1 MVKNKRTAIAIC
13 FLIAFGAKAQTSYT
27 LEQCVQYG
35 LTNHLS
41 IKNAELE
48 QQKAAL
54 TVKETKTIGMPQIDG
69 KLDFMT
75 NLAIQNQF
83 VSQEAF
89 LTPTQISEAKQKFKD
104 AGLEYDLD
112 KKTTGLAFG
121 VPFSSGGSVT
131 VSQLLFSGSYLVGL
145 QAAKTYQTLSA
156 KLEERTEQE
165 VVANVT
171 KAYYGSIVNKN
182 RVNMLQALVKQL
194 EKIESD
200 MDAYVK
206 VGMQESIEK
215 DKITVTLNNTRTELE
230 KINNLQAVLD
240 NVLKYQMGL
249 SLAEQITLLDDLNF
263 FITKENASAVP
274 VFSQEKNIDIQLI
287 KIQKELALLKVKNI
301 KMSRLPTA
309 AAFGNFGANYGAIQ
323 FNELYKFNNWKPYG
337 MVGAQINVP
346 IFHSFADKHKL
357 NQELIGVNLLDNNL
371 IMANNGLELAYKTN
385 VNVYENN
392 KLALSRQKA
401 NAELAQ
407 RVFDNINIKY
417 KNGLGSSFDLVNA
430 ETQLKTA
437 QTDYISVVYDLLVSK
452 IDLDKSAGT
461 LVVPTTT
468 K

>member
-1 MVKNKRTAIAIC
+1 MVNNKRTAIAIC
-13 FLIAFGAKAQTSYT
+13 ILMAFGAKAQTSYT

-69 KLDFMT
+69 KIDFMT
-75 NLAIQNQF
+75 NIKVQSQF
-83 VSQEAF
+83 VPENAF
-89 LTPTQISEAKQKFKD
+89 NPLGDPN
-104 AGLEYDLD
+104 
-112 KKTTGLAFG
+112 KTLPFAFG

-145 QAAKTYQTLSA
+145 QAAKTYQSLSA

-171 KAYYGSIVNKN
+171 KAYYGSIINRN

-249 SLAEQITLLDDLNF
+249 PLADQITLVNDLNF
-263 FITKENASAVP
+263 FITKENASEVP

-309 AAFGNFGANYGAIQ
+309 AAFGNFGVNYGAIQ

-357 NQELIGVNLLDNNL
+357 HQELIGVNLLDNNL

-385 VNVYENN
+385 VNVYESN

-401 NAELAQ
+401 NADLAQ

-461 LVVPTTT
+461 LVVPTIT